1 MELILVTLTVGLI
14 LFIGGIY
21 KYYRYV
27 NMKEFPYVIGT
38 MDSYE
43 NILTYNDN
51 NVKKPIITYTIN
63 DVTYRKNGT
72 GNFEFGKRIKVY
84 YDPDNPK
91 NAILEN
97 DTGVVSIIVGLLF
110 LILSVIFVLI
120 LLGII
125 K

>member
-1 MELILVTLTVGLI
+1 MGLI

-27 NMKEFPYVIGT
+27 NMKDFPYVIGT

-63 DVTYRKNGT
+63 DVTYRKNAT

-110 LILSVIFVLI
+110 LILCVIFILI

>member
-1 MELILVTLTVGLI
+1 MELIIVTLFVGLI
-14 LFIGGIY
+14 LFVNGIY
-21 KYYRYV
+21 KFYKYV
-27 NMKEFPYVIGT
+27 NMKDMPYVIGT

-43 NILTYNDN
+43 DILTYDN

-72 GNFEFGKRIKVY
+72 GKFEFGKKIKVY

-91 NAILEN
+91 DAILETDN
-97 DTGVVSIIVGLLF
+97 GVAWIIVGLLF
-110 LILSVIFVLI
+110 LVLCVIFVLI